1 MLEKAE
7 QTDGNDADNECVDAL
22 REKPLNNAARLLRVK
37 CRTFGYARMH
47 GSLVC

>member
-7 QTDGNDADNECVDAL
+7 QTDGNNADNECVDAS
-22 REKPLNNAARLLRVK
+22 REKLLNNARLLRVK